1 MAKKQQPPPAQNIN
15 QPKEDTVC
23 TKCGAHFYAEAKFC
37 AFDGAELLPC
47 AAENGTG
54 TARSSPVAM
63 QCSVC
68 NTKYPGHAK
77 FCGVDGVR
85 LVPWKSTVRIG
96 GERPAQP
103 LAGQQSPLAPGGG
116 SLKAIAAQVA
126 RGNPAADPS
135 PERPPEPETDDDAD
149 ARWSPPEAQELVGK
163 TLEEKY
169 RIDSVFAEGG
179 MAILY
184 LAHHTTMERTVV
196 VKVVHGDL
204 ISSPSAI
211 KRFEREAKL
220 MARLNHPNIV
230 TVYDFGFINSK
241 QPFLV
246 MEYIR
251 GRNLSERVAN
261 QGPPNVKVA
270 AQIIKQICRG
280 LEEAHTCGVIHR
292 DLKPDNIIIQDK
304 VERPDWVKIVDFG
317 IAHLLDGTK
326 RLTRSGRVTGTPEY
340 MAPEQ
345 FKGKQLD
352 VRVDVYSLGVVMFEV
367 LTGRLPFESND
378 ISVLMA
384 KHLMETAPLISA
396 FRKDIGE
403 GSPVDILVQKC
414 LEKEPADRFE
424 SIKELR
430 RAVESAFV

>member
-1 MAKKQQPPPAQNIN
+1 
-15 QPKEDTVC
+15 
-23 TKCGAHFYAEAKFC
+23 
-37 AFDGAELLPC
+37 
-47 AAENGTG
+47 
-54 TARSSPVAM
+54 M

-68 NTKYPGHAK
+68 AAKYPGHAK

-85 LVPWKSTVRIG
+85 LVPWKSTVRVSVA
-96 GERPAQP
+96 RQTQASPHQP
-103 LAGQQSPLAPGGG
+103 QSSFASADG

-126 RGNPAADPS
+126 QGNPAPV
-135 PERPPEPETDDDAD
+135 PEPDDENDLQ
-149 ARWSPPEAQELVGK
+149 WSPPEAQELVGK

-179 MAILY
+179 MAVLY

-230 TVYDFGFINSK
+230 TVYDFGFINTK

-246 MEYIR
+246 MEYIK
-251 GRNLSERVAN
+251 GRNLSDRVAN

-280 LEEAHTCGVIHR
+280 LEEAHACGIIHR

-352 VRVDVYSLGVVMFEV
+352 VRVDIYSLGVVMFEV

-384 KHLMETAPLISA
+384 KHLMETAPLISS
-396 FRKDIGE
+396 FRKDIVQ

-414 LEKEPADRFE
+414 LEKEPDHRFE
-424 SIKELR
+424 TIKELR
-430 RAVESAFV
+430 TAVESAFV